1 MIHNDDLQLSLKFSC
16 PVNNKLIYF
25 VDFIPIGFL
34 LVKLRWKVDLRGLI
48 EEHESWDRT
57 LCTDKIVL
65 QCKIGNKVN
74 PYPVRPASQLL
85 KRNGTFRFIY
95 NNGNL
100 IQIKSVRIIAVLKL
114 QFLCPLCHIFLY
126 SRKCGLFAFIHRVC
140 IKNRVNLLYAFFY
153 FSDNLFLLFRF
164 RIILYAFD
172 PETYSANDFTF
183 SGVYIS
189 QPCSFVLLLVD
200 SINLCF

>member
-74 PYPVRPASQLL
+74 PYPVRTASQLL
-85 KRNGTFRFIY
+85 ERNGTFRFIY
-95 NNGNL
+95 
-100 IQIKSVRIIAVLKL
+100 IFIIAQKIKMR
-114 QFLCPLCHIFLY
+114 HIFAIFTLPTRLY
-126 SRKCGLFAFIHRVC
+126 PNH
-140 IKNRVNLLYAFFY
+140 
-153 FSDNLFLLFRF
+153 
-164 RIILYAFD
+164 
-172 PETYSANDFTF
+172 P
-183 SGVYIS
+183 
-189 QPCSFVLLLVD
+189 
-200 SINLCF
+200 

>member
-74 PYPVRPASQLL
+74 P
-85 KRNGTFRFIY
+85 
-95 NNGNL
+95 
-100 IQIKSVRIIAVLKL
+100 
-114 QFLCPLCHIFLY
+114 
-126 SRKCGLFAFIHRVC
+126 
-140 IKNRVNLLYAFFY
+140 
-153 FSDNLFLLFRF
+153 
-164 RIILYAFD
+164 
-172 PETYSANDFTF
+172 
-183 SGVYIS
+183 
-189 QPCSFVLLLVD
+189 
-200 SINLCF
+200 